1 VGVAET
7 GTSRGLVR
15 MSAVVSPT
23 RSPKRLAARF
33 AAFSQ
38 RLLSNRT
45 AWLLLLLIIPAMLPL
60 AAPGYFFKAHDGQ
73 HSVSYLVEFDQAIRD
88 GLIWPIW
95 GPDYAVGFGY
105 PVWLVY
111 APLAYFVAE
120 FFHLLGFGLTAA
132 VKLTWALGFLL
143 GAAGMYRLARRWWG
157 PAAGLIAALA
167 FTYAPYHLV
176 QIYVRGALAEFLALA
191 WFPWVLLAFVALW
204 DDPRPGRAAWAAMAL
219 GTLML
224 THSQAPVMYVP
235 FLAGFVLFKAVTYRP
250 PAGSHSVR
258 TRLKPL
264 LWAGVAFVLG
274 GLLGSIFMVP
284 LLLERRFI
292 AELSWLHDTYYYGR
306 HFVYPSQFFNPF
318 WGFGY
323 SVEGTADGMSFQLGL
338 LQVLGAAV
346 GALAALSRSAYGTRR
361 LPHRLDA
368 IFLVVVS
375 LVAVFAMTPAAKS
388 VWDALPLVNLLQFP
402 WRLLALTTVSL
413 ALLAGAGASWLR
425 DSAQDYHPDPEETT
439 RSESFGSISP
449 YVYVVGLVIVL
460 ASFPYTRPELVP
472 IRPQDESPLNII
484 EFEAKHPDMRGM
496 TRWSERLPVE
506 ADSPLPAQYLAGEP
520 LARAAIVA
528 GQGTVREQESSSAS
542 AFARV
547 QADSPVRLRFYTH
560 YFPGWRATVDGQPV
574 EIQPDAPNG
583 LIGLDLPAGEHQVQ
597 LRFTATPV
605 RSVGAALS
613 IVALLIIA
621 VLWVVDPRRRNLHE

>member
-1 VGVAET
+1 MAET
-7 GTSRGLVR
+7 ATRRGLTR
-15 MSAVVSPT
+15 MSAVVSST
-23 RSPKRLAARF
+23 RSPKTFPSRF
-33 AAFSQ
+33 AVTLLH
-38 RLLSNRT
+38 LLSNRN
-45 AWLLLLLIIPAMLPL
+45 AWVLLLLIIPAMLPL
-60 AAPGYFFKAHDGQ
+60 AAPGYFFKAHDGS

-143 GAAGMYRLARRWWG
+143 GAAGTYRLARRWWG

-167 FTYAPYHLV
+167 YTYAPYHLV

-191 WFPWVLLAFVALW
+191 WFPWVLLAFVELW
-204 DDPRPGRAAWAAMAL
+204 DDPRPRRVAWAALAL
-219 GTLML
+219 GALML

-235 FLAGFVLFKAVTYRP
+235 FLAGFVLFKAVTFRSP
-250 PAGSHSVR
+250 VGSHNAR
-258 TRLKPL
+258 TNLRPL
-264 LWAGVAFVLG
+264 LWSGVAFVLG

-323 SVEGTADGMSFQLGL
+323 SVEGAADGMSFQLGL

-346 GALAALSRSAYGTRR
+346 GALAAFGRSARGGRP

-368 IFLVVVS
+368 IFLVIIS
-375 LVAVFAMTPAAKS
+375 LVTIFLMTPAAKPI
-388 VWDALPLVNLLQFP
+388 WDALPLVNLMQFP
-402 WRLLALTTVSL
+402 WRLLALTTVTL

-425 DSAQDYHPDPEETT
+425 DSAEDKALDPAGNPQ
-439 RSESFGSISP
+439 SESTRSISP
-449 YVYVVGLVIVL
+449 YVYVAALTIML
-460 ASFPYTRPELVP
+460 ASIPYTRPELVP
-472 IRPQDESPLNII
+472 IRPQDESPLNLI

-496 TRWSERLPVE
+496 TSWSERLPVE

-528 GQGTVREQESSSAS
+528 GQGTIREQGSSSAS

-547 QADSPVRLRFYTH
+547 RADGPVRLRFYTH

-597 LRFTATPV
+597 LRFGATPV
-605 RSVGAALS
+605 RSTSAALS
-613 IVALLIIA
+613 IVALVVIA
-621 VLWVVDPRRRNLHE
+621 ALWVVDPRRRNLHE

>member
-1 VGVAET
+1 MAET
-7 GTSRGLVR
+7 GTGRGLPR
-15 MSAVVSPT
+15 MSVGVSAT
-23 RSPKRLAARF
+23 RPSKSLPARC
-33 AAFSQ
+33 ADSLL

-45 AWLLLLLIIPAMLPL
+45 AWLLLLLLIPAMLPL

-73 HSVSYLVEFDQAIRD
+73 HSIAYLVEFDQAIRD

-120 FFHLLGFGLTAA
+120 LFHLLGFGLTAA

-143 GAAGMYRLARRWWG
+143 GAAGTYRLARRWWG
-157 PAAGLIAALA
+157 PAAGLIAVLA
-167 FTYAPYHLV
+167 YTYAPYHLV

-191 WFPWVLLAFVALW
+191 WFPWVLLAFVELW
-204 DDPRPGRAAWAAMAL
+204 DDPRPRRAAWAALAL
-219 GTLML
+219 GALLL

-235 FLAGFVLFKAVTYRP
+235 FLAGFVLFKALTFRP
-250 PAGSHSVR
+250 PVASHTVR
-258 TRLKPL
+258 ARLRPL
-264 LWAGVAFVLG
+264 LWSGTALVLG
-274 GLLGSIFMVP
+274 GLLGAIFMVP

-306 HFVYPSQFFNPF
+306 HFVYPSQFFSPF

-323 SVEGTADGMSFQLGL
+323 SVEGVADGMSFQLGL

-346 GALAALSRSAYGTRR
+346 GALAAFSRPTLGGRR
-361 LPHRLDA
+361 LAHRLDA
-368 IFLVVVS
+368 LFLIIVS
-375 LVAVFAMTPAAKS
+375 SATVFLMTPAAKPI
-388 VWDALPLVNLLQFP
+388 WDTLPLVNLMQFP
-402 WRLLALTTVSL
+402 WRLLALTTVTL

-425 DSAQDYHPDPEETT
+425 DSAEDNNPHPEEPR
-439 RSESFGSISP
+439 RSESLRLLSP
-449 YVYVVGLVIVL
+449 YVYVAALAIML
-460 ASFPYTRPELVP
+460 ASFPYIRPELVP

-496 TRWSERLPVE
+496 TQWSERLPVE

-528 GQGTVREQESSSAS
+528 GQGTVLEQVSSSAS
-542 AFARV
+542 AFARIR
-547 QADSPVRLRFYTH
+547 ADSPVRIRFYTH

-574 EIQPDAPNG
+574 ELQPDAPNG
-583 LIGLDLPAGEHQVQ
+583 LIGLALPAGEHQVQ
-597 LRFTATPV
+597 LRFGATPV
-605 RSVGAALS
+605 RSASAALS
-613 IVALLIIA
+613 VVGLVFVVGLWIA
-621 VLWVVDPRRRNLHE
+621 NRGRGDLRK

>member
-1 VGVAET
+1 MAET
-7 GTSRGLVR
+7 SLGRGVTR
-15 MSAVVSPT
+15 MSAVASAS
-23 RSPKRLAARF
+23 RSPQSLPARLID
-33 AAFSQ
+33 SLL

-45 AWLLLLLIIPAMLPL
+45 AWVLLLLLIPAMLPL
-60 AAPGYFFKAHDGQ
+60 AAPGYFFTAHDGT

-120 FFHLLGFGLTAA
+120 FFHLLGFGLTVA

-167 FTYAPYHLV
+167 YTYAPYHLV

-191 WFPWVLLAFVALW
+191 WFPWVLLAFVELW
-204 DDPRPGRAAWAAMAL
+204 DDPRPRRVAWAALAL
-219 GTLML
+219 GALML

-235 FLAGFVLFKAVTYRP
+235 FLAGFVLFKTLTFRP
-250 PAGSHSVR
+250 PAGSHTVR
-258 TRLKPL
+258 ARLKPL
-264 LWAGVAFVLG
+264 LWSGVAFVLG

-292 AELSWLHDTYYYGR
+292 ADLSWLHDTYYYGR
-306 HFVYPSQFFNPF
+306 HFVFPSQFLSAF

-323 SVEGTADGMSFQLGL
+323 SVEGAADGMSFQLGL
-338 LQVLGAAV
+338 MQVLGATV
-346 GALAALSRSAYGTRR
+346 GAFAVFSRSGRGGRR

-368 IFLVVVS
+368 LFLVVLS
-375 LVAVFAMTPAAKS
+375 AATIFLMTPAAKLI
-388 VWDALPLVNLLQFP
+388 WDALPLVNLMQFP
-402 WRLLALTTVSL
+402 WRLLALTTVTL
-413 ALLAGAGASWLR
+413 ALLAGAGASWLK
-425 DSAQDYHPDPEETT
+425 DSALDDTSGSETKPE
-439 RSESFGSISP
+439 SESIGSISP
-449 YVYVVGLVIVL
+449 YVYVAALVIML
-460 ASFPYTRPELVP
+460 ASFPYTQPELVS
-472 IRPQDESPLNII
+472 IRPQDESPLNLI

-496 TRWSERLPVE
+496 TAWSERLPVE

-520 LARAAIVA
+520 LARAAIIT
-528 GQGTVREQESSSAS
+528 GQGSVLEQGSLSAS

-547 QADSPVRLRFYTH
+547 RAEGPVRLRFYTH
-560 YFPGWRATVDGQPV
+560 YFPGWRATVDGLPV
-574 EIQPDAPNG
+574 EIQPDPPNG

-597 LRFTATPV
+597 LQFGATPV
-605 RSVGAALS
+605 RRVSAALS
-613 IVALLIIA
+613 VVGLAL
-621 VLWVVDPRRRNLHE
+621 VVGLWLVDRRRGDLRK

>member
-1 VGVAET
+1 MAET
-7 GTSRGLVR
+7 GARRGPVR
-15 MSAVVSPT
+15 MSTVISAT
-23 RSPKRLAARF
+23 RSPQSLPARLAD
-33 AAFSQ
+33 SLL

-45 AWLLLLLIIPAMLPL
+45 AWVLLLLLIPAMLPL

-120 FFHLLGFGLTAA
+120 FFHLLGFGLTVA
-132 VKLTWALGFLL
+132 VKLTWAFGFLL

-167 FTYAPYHLV
+167 YTYAPYHLV

-191 WFPWVLLAFVALW
+191 WFPWVFLAFVELW
-204 DDPRPGRAAWAAMAL
+204 DDPRPRRAAWAALAL
-219 GTLML
+219 GALLL

-235 FLAGFVLFKAVTYRP
+235 LLVGFVLFKALTSRP
-250 PAGSHSVR
+250 LAGSHKVWA
-258 TRLKPL
+258 RLRPL
-264 LWAGVAFVLG
+264 LWSGVALALG
-274 GLLGSIFMVP
+274 GLLGSIFMGP

-306 HFVYPSQFFNPF
+306 HFVFPSQFFSAF

-323 SVEGTADGMSFQLGL
+323 SVEGSADGMSFQLGL
-338 LQVLGAAV
+338 MQVLGAAV
-346 GALAALSRSAYGTRR
+346 GALAVFSRSSRGGRN

-368 IFLVVVS
+368 LFLVLLS
-375 LVAVFAMTPAAKS
+375 AVTIFAMTPAAKTI
-388 VWDALPLVNLLQFP
+388 WDALPLVNLMQFP
-402 WRLLALTTVSL
+402 WRLLALTTVTL
-413 ALLAGAGASWLR
+413 ALLVGAGASWLG
-425 DSAQDYHPDPEETT
+425 DGAKDANPGPEEKTE
-439 RSESFGSISP
+439 SESIRSISP
-449 YVYVVGLVIVL
+449 YVYAVALVIML
-460 ASFPYTRPELVP
+460 ASFSYTQPELVP
-472 IRPQDESPLNII
+472 IRPQDESPLNLV

-496 TRWSERLPVE
+496 TKWSERLPVE

-528 GQGTVREQESSSAS
+528 GQGSVLEQESLSAS
-542 AFARV
+542 AFARIR
-547 QADSPVRLRFYTH
+547 AEGPVRLRFYTH

-574 EIQPDAPNG
+574 EIQPDPPNG
-583 LIGLDLPAGEHQVQ
+583 LIGIDLPEGEHQVH
-597 LRFTATPV
+597 LRFGATPV
-605 RSVGAALS
+605 RSASAALS
-613 IVALLIIA
+613 VVGLAIVVALWLA
-621 VLWVVDPRRRNLHE
+621 NRGRSDLRK